1 MAAPTTNPLFAPI
14 AKHRV
19 TPTNPPNEKFSQ
31 GLDVDRCAALHN
43 TLMLYGWIASGLALA
58 SLQKKSWWS
67 RHGSQSLLK
76 VLRPELVRFLG
87 KIFDVEG
94 HCFFYHLRGLARPG
108 EMMMLGEVLED
119 EELGRGLA
127 GGRGKG
133 LVGEEEE
140 GGKWRFVVL
149 YATPEALVSHPAGLV
164 YDQLAHRAIL
174 MPTYHH
180 VFDLRDKGLPWQ
192 SLETVLSAY
201 IDMVEAEKV
210 LALHAEVH
218 AASNGIPGL
227 LPWLAQPYTQS
238 DLTSCLETWQKL
250 VFAIEK
256 KAEIQRSDDLARL
269 CSRSALDA
277 ANVPKGFAHD
287 LLLHATSSSIWFIA
301 PGIRLP
307 KVEEFIYQPFA
318 PICAQFP
325 AETAGMKMPFL
336 FLRCPGEVSAKDAK
350 FRYPFSTL
358 SSVPCGLYLDAF
370 PNAKNPFEDACR
382 LVLPIRLGGNRYA
395 RTSDFRPI
403 RKTFSDLYQVD
414 INPFVMRHGPKLVG
428 ILENW
433 LGNVESGHW
442 RVNALGVEG
451 GLGVWRLADTRE
463 DWWRYQGAH
472 MYL

>member
-1 MAAPTTNPLFAPI
+1 MAAPSPTNPLFAPI
-14 AKHRV
+14 AKHRI
-19 TPTNPPNEKFSQ
+19 TPTNPPNEKFS
-31 GLDVDRCAALHN
+31 GDLDVDRCAALHN
-43 TLMLYGWIASGLALA
+43 TLMLYGWISCGRPLA
-58 SLQKKSWWS
+58 SLKKASWWS

-76 VLRPELVRFLG
+76 ILRPELVRFLG

-127 GGRGKG
+127 GVGAKGEGK
-133 LVGEEEE
+133 EEV

-149 YATPEALVSHPAGLV
+149 YATPVALVSHPAGLV
-164 YDQLAHRAIL
+164 YDQHAHRAIL

-201 IDMVEAEKV
+201 IDMIEAEKV

-256 KAEIQRSDDLARL
+256 KADITRSDDLARL

-287 LLLHATSSSIWFIA
+287 LLLHAASSSIWFIA

-318 PICAQFP
+318 PICAQYP

-336 FLRCPGEVSAKDAK
+336 FLRCPGEVSAKEAK

-358 SSVPCGLYLDAF
+358 PSVPCGLYLDAF

-428 ILENW
+428 VLENW
-433 LGNVESGHW
+433 LLNVESGHW
-442 RVNALGVEG
+442 RVNSLGVEG

-463 DWWRYQGAH
+463 DWWRYQGGH

>member
-358 SSVPCGLYLDAF
+358 SSVPRRKRRSSAPSRGETNKTVPPFSAPPNPLLAEVFGLGF
-370 PNAKNPFEDACR
+370 PSW
-382 LVLPIRLGGNRYA
+382 G
-395 RTSDFRPI
+395 
-403 RKTFSDLYQVD
+403 
-414 INPFVMRHGPKLVG
+414 
-428 ILENW
+428 
-433 LGNVESGHW
+433 
-442 RVNALGVEG
+442 G
-451 GLGVWRLADTRE
+451 GLSFRRSFGDEAAAAAAWAVAE
-463 DWWRYQGAH
+463 V
-472 MYL
+472 M

>member
-140 GGKWRFVVL
+140 GGKWRVEGGDDGADVWV
-149 YATPEALVSHPAGLV
+149 EAR

>member
-1 MAAPTTNPLFAPI
+1 MAAPSPTNPLFAPI
-14 AKHRV
+14 AKHRI
-19 TPTNPPNEKFSQ
+19 TPTNPPNEKFS
-31 GLDVDRCAALHN
+31 GDLDVDRCAALHN
-43 TLMLYGWIASGLALA
+43 TLMLYGWISCGRPLA
-58 SLQKKSWWS
+58 SLKKASWWS

-76 VLRPELVRFLG
+76 ILRPELVRFLG

-127 GGRGKG
+127 GVGGKKE
-133 LVGEEEE
+133 GEEEE
-140 GGKWRFVVL
+140 GVGGKWRFVVL
-149 YATPEALVSHPAGLV
+149 YATPVALVRPARPPRDFDADVPPRVRLEGQGPTMAESGDRPQRL
-164 YDQLAHRAIL
+164 HRHDRSGESASPARRSPRRL
-174 MPTYHH
+174 E
-180 VFDLRDKGLPWQ
+180 RD
-192 SLETVLSAY
+192 
-201 IDMVEAEKV
+201 
-210 LALHAEVH
+210 
-218 AASNGIPGL
+218 PGPP
-227 LPWLAQPYTQS
+227 PWLAQPYTQS

-256 KAEIQRSDDLARL
+256 KANIQRSDDLARL

-287 LLLHATSSSIWFIA
+287 LLLHAASSSIWFIA

-318 PICAQFP
+318 PICARYP

-336 FLRCPGEVSAKDAK
+336 FLRCPGEVSAKEAK

-358 SSVPCGLYLDAF
+358 PSVPCGLYLDAF

-428 ILENW
+428 VLENW

-442 RVNALGVEG
+442 RVNSLGVEG